1 MLKIYYSAAQCQNGG
16 ISYKICDRNC
26 GETWRNVEKR
36 GERERERER
45 LKTLP
50 YTINFQNFSQNLK
63 QSINMLR
70 IDYTAAQL
78 HCLFHLI
85 EVLMTFWQQPNDS
98 ANQYGPNND
107 YPISLHRVNHK
118 TFATLQ
124 NGSVDPKKLQSPK
137 FICID
142 DILAFATYINV
153 HDIDKFL
160 RRNFEMHITNTSGN
174 QPSLSILPIQ
184 NSWYVRRTRLRTEG

>member
-1 MLKIYYSAAQCQNGG
+1 MKNLTENHFELQLKVYRGHHYQHVPYFFSRKTIKMMDFYV
-16 ISYKICDRNC
+16 
-26 GETWRNVEKR
+26 GELYCRSIVTKNVA
-36 GERERERER
+36 
-45 LKTLP
+45 LL
-50 YTINFQNFSQNLK
+50 IL
-63 QSINMLR
+63 
-70 IDYTAAQL
+70 
-78 HCLFHLI
+78 HLI
-85 EVLMTFWQQPNDS
+85 EVLMTFWQQPNGS

-124 NGSVDPKKLQSPK
+124 NGSVDPKKQQSPK

-160 RRNFEMHITNTSGN
+160 RRNFEMHITNTSGT
-174 QPSLSILPIQ
+174 QPSLSILPI
-184 NSWYVRRTRLRTEG
+184 